1 MVRTL
6 TVVIGLAMSLMV
18 AQEASA
24 IPITP
29 VDLDSWVGGSIVGS
43 QSDLFRAA
51 NPPAS
56 IGDISSNVFFDG
68 SQYTYV
74 HTVTSHVTLQSNSYF
89 ATAFSVAK
97 GFTGTAG
104 WSFSD
109 ASRAGGTGTDTDFSL
124 NEDQGRL
131 AWLMRFTDGPDGPD
145 RRGAWDP
152 LEPIA
157 FFFVSV
163 QPPGARA
170 YDLLS
175 PDVGLGTAQ
184 TLGPIPEP
192 GSFVLLG
199 SGLAGLYAAVRQRRN
214 PNK

>member
-6 TVVIGLAMSLMV
+6 TVVIGVAISLML
-18 AQEASA
+18 AREASA

-29 VDLDSWVGGSIVGS
+29 VDLDSWVGGSIVRS
-43 QSDLFRAA
+43 QSDLFKIAS
-51 NPPAS
+51 PPVT
-56 IGDISSNVFFDG
+56 IGDISSNVFLDG
-68 SQYTYV
+68 SEYTYV
-74 HTVTSHVTLQSNSYF
+74 HTVTSHVILQSNSYF
-89 ATAFSVAK
+89 GTAFSVAK
-97 GFTGTAG
+97 GFSGIAG
-104 WSFSD
+104 WSFS
-109 ASRAGGTGTDTDFSL
+109 AARSAGGTGTDTDFFL

-131 AWLMRFTDGPDGPD
+131 TWSMRFTDGPDRHSG
-145 RRGAWDP
+145 WDSF
-152 LEPIA
+152 EPIA

-175 PDVGLGTAQ
+175 PDFGIGTAQ

-199 SGLAGLYAAVRQRRN
+199 SGLAGLYAAIRQRRS
-214 PNK
+214 PKR

>member
-1 MVRTL
+1 MIRTF
-6 TVVIGLAMSLMV
+6 TVVMGLAMSVMV
-18 AQEASA
+18 AREASA

-29 VDLDSWVGGSIVGS
+29 VDLDSWAGGSIVGS
-43 QSDLFRAA
+43 QADLFKIA
-51 NPPAS
+51 NPPAT

-74 HTVTSHVTLQSNSYF
+74 HTVTPHVNLQSNSQF
-89 ATAFSVAK
+89 ATAFSVAS
-97 GFTGTAG
+97 GFTGIAG

-109 ASRAGGTGTDTDFSL
+109 AGSAGGTGTNTDFFL

-131 AWLMRFTDGPDGPD
+131 VWSLRFSTTGPD
-145 RRGAWDP
+145 RRSGWIP
-152 LEPIA
+152 FEPIA

-163 QPPGARA
+163 QPPGARD

-175 PDVGLGTAQ
+175 PDIGLGTAQ

-199 SGLAGLYAAVRQRRN
+199 SGLAGLYAAVRRRRST
-214 PNK
+214 KK

>member
-1 MVRTL
+1 MIRRL
-6 TVVIGLAMSLMV
+6 TVVIGLAMSMMV
-18 AQEASA
+18 ARDASA
-24 IPITP
+24 LPITP
-29 VDLDSWVGGSIVGS
+29 VDLDSWVRGSTVGS
-43 QSDLFRAA
+43 QSGLFNVA
-51 NPPAS
+51 NQPLT
-56 IGDISSNVFFDG
+56 IGDISSTVFFDG

-74 HTVTSHVTLQSNSYF
+74 HTVTSHVSLPNNSYF
-89 ATAFSVAK
+89 ATAFSVAN
-97 GFTGTAG
+97 GFTGIAG

-109 ASRAGGTGTDTDFSL
+109 ARSAGGKGTDTDFFL

-131 AWLMRFTDGPDGPD
+131 FWFMRFTSGPDLRSG
-145 RRGAWDP
+145 WDSF
-152 LEPIA
+152 EPIA

-163 QPPGARA
+163 QPPDLRA

-175 PDVGLGTAQ
+175 PDAGVGTAQ

-199 SGLAGLYAAVRQRRN
+199 SGLAGLYAAVRRRRR

>member
-6 TVVIGLAMSLMV
+6 TVVIGLAMSLM
-18 AQEASA
+18 AAREASA

-29 VDLDSWVGGSIVGS
+29 RDLDSWMGGSKVGS
-43 QSDLFRAA
+43 QSGLFKVA
-51 NPPAS
+51 NPPVT

-74 HTVTSHVTLQSNSYF
+74 HTVTSHVSLESNSYF

-97 GFTGTAG
+97 GFNGIAG

-109 ASRAGGTGTDTDFSL
+109 ASSAGGTGTDTDFSL
-124 NEDQGRL
+124 NEDQGHL
-131 AWLMRFTDGPDGPD
+131 TWSLRFTDGPDGPD
-145 RRGAWDP
+145 LRSSWDP
-152 LEPIA
+152 FEPID
-157 FFFVSV
+157 FFFVSA

-170 YDLLS
+170 YFLS
-175 PDVGLGTAQ
+175 PGFGPGEAQ

-192 GSFVLLG
+192 GSLVLLG
-199 SGLAGLYAAVRQRRN
+199 SGLAGLYATLRQRRS
-214 PNK
+214 PKK